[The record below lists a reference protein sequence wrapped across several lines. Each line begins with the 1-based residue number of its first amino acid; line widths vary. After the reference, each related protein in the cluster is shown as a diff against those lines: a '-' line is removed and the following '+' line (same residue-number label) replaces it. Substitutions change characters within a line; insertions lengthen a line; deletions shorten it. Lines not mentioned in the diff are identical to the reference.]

1 MRPDRA
7 VSKDQTDTPALK
19 ARIEELERE
28 NARLRRGVF
37 EPSSPA
43 IVKVPPEVAPPF
55 ERAAATMRGVFAR
68 AEIDPARALFAIDG
82 ERYIL
87 IRASTFSIDFLDT
100 LVNLY
105 ADRGE
110 REALA
115 IARGFLF
122 DIAHTIGFHDARQ
135 MHDKLGARDPL
146 EKLSAGPVHFAYT
159 GWAQVAIDP
168 RSRPVPGDDF
178 LLLYEHPYSFEA
190 ASFVRAGRRSEG
202 PVCIMSSGYSSG
214 WCQASFGVELT
225 ALEVKCRARG
235 DDGCFFVMAKPDRVA
250 AAAREYFGID
260 PGALGERGFDVPTYF
275 ERKHAEEEVRRS
287 LARLQEAQEELVR
300 KERLATVGLLV
311 SGVAHEVNT
320 PLGVAVTANG
330 VAHDELEVMR
340 QKFEGGALT
349 KGDLRAFLDR
359 AGQAISLT
367 ETNLARAAYQITKFK
382 RAAVDHVSQEERQV
396 DLAAYV
402 LETLESLGPLARKGG
417 LAVTFT
423 SEGALDCVTYPGAI
437 SQIVTN
443 FVTNTAMHAAHEI
456 SPSEVVPDTTRVRVK
471 VHVARLPDGRVSLR
485 YTDDGRGMTDE
496 VKAQA
501 FQPFFTT
508 GRAGGGSGLGLHI
521 VHSLVADVLRGR
533 IDLETAAGK
542 GATFTVTFSVGG

>member
-1 MRPDRA
+1 M
-7 VSKDQTDTPALK
+7 SEDQTEISALK

-28 NARLRRGVF
+28 NARLRTGVF
-37 EPSSPA
+37 EPSSPT
-43 IVKVPPEVAPPF
+43 IVKVPDEVAPPF
-55 ERAAATMRGVFAR
+55 EHAAAMIRDVFGR
-68 AEIDPARALFAIDG
+68 AEIDPARALVAVDG

-87 IRASTFSIDFLDT
+87 IRASAFAIDFLDT

-122 DIAHTIGFHDARQ
+122 DIAHTIGIHDARQ
-135 MHDKLGARDPL
+135 MHEKLGAREAI
-146 EKLSAGPVHFAYT
+146 EKLSGGPVHFAYT

-168 RSRPVPGDDF
+168 RSQPVPGDDF

-190 ASFVRAGRRSEG
+190 ASFLRAGRRSDG
-202 PVCIMSSGYSSG
+202 PVCIMNAGYSSG
-214 WCQASFGVELT
+214 WCQESFGVELT
-225 ALEVKCRARG
+225 ALEVKCRVRG
-235 DDGCFFVMAKPDRVA
+235 DDSCFFVMAKPDRVA

-260 PGALGERGFDVPTYF
+260 PGAMREHGFDVPTYF
-275 ERKHAEEEVRRS
+275 ERKRAEEEVRRS
-287 LARLQEAQEELVR
+287 LQRLQEAQEELVR

-330 VAHDELEVMR
+330 VAQDELASMR
-340 QKFEGGALT
+340 RKFEDGALT
-349 KGDLRAFLDR
+349 KGDLRSFVER
-359 AGQAISLT
+359 AGQAVSLVDK
-367 ETNLARAAYQITKFK
+367 NLARAAQQITKFK
-382 RAAVDHVSQEERQV
+382 RASVDHVSQEQRRL

-402 LETLESLGPLARKGG
+402 LETLESLGPLARKAG
-417 LAVTFT
+417 LAVAFT
-423 SEGALDCVTYPGAI
+423 SEGDLDCVTYPGAV

-443 FVTNTAMHAAHEI
+443 FVTNTAMHGAPDV
-456 SPSEVVPDTTRVRVK
+456 SSSEVVPASTRVSVK
-471 VHVARLPDGRVSLR
+471 VHLARLPDGRVSLR
-485 YTDDGRGMTDE
+485 YADDGRGMADE

-533 IDLETAAGK
+533 VDLDTAPGK
-542 GATFTVTFSVGG
+542 GATFVVTFRVE

>member
-1 MRPDRA
+1 MSDEPTETA
-7 VSKDQTDTPALK
+7 ALRG
-19 ARIEELERE
+19 RIEVLERE

-37 EPSSPA
+37 EPSSPT
-43 IVKVPPEVAPPF
+43 IVKVPAEVAPLF
-55 ERAAATMRGVFAR
+55 DRSAATMRDVFAR
-68 AEIDPARALFAIDG
+68 AEIDPARALVAIDG

-87 IRASTFSIDFLDT
+87 IRASAFSIDFLDT

-105 ADRGE
+105 SDRGE

-135 MHDKLGARDPL
+135 MQEKLGSREAV
-146 EKLSAGPVHFAYT
+146 EKLTGGPIHFAYT

-168 RSRPVPGDDF
+168 RSNPVPGDDF
-178 LLLYEHPYSFEA
+178 LLIYEHPYSFEA
-190 ASFVRAGRRSEG
+190 ASFQRVGRRSEG
-202 PVCIMSSGYSSG
+202 PACIMNSGYSSG
-214 WCQASFGVELT
+214 WCQASFDVELT

-250 AAAREYFGID
+250 AAAREHFGID
-260 PGALGERGFDVPTYF
+260 TGAMREHGFDVPTYF
-275 ERKHAEEEVRRS
+275 ERKRAEEEVRRS
-287 LARLQEAQEELVR
+287 LERLEEAQEELVR

-320 PLGVAVTANG
+320 PLGVAVTATG
-330 VAHDELEVMR
+330 VAQDEVETMR
-340 QKFEGGALT
+340 RRFEAGALT
-349 KGDLRAFLDR
+349 KGDLRSFLDR
-359 AGQAISLT
+359 AGQALSLV
-367 ETNLARAAYQITKFK
+367 ETNLGRAAYQITKFK
-382 RAAVDHVSQEERQV
+382 RASVDHMSQEERRV

-402 LETLESLGPLARKGG
+402 QETLASLGPLARKAGIAVSFASDG
-417 LAVTFT
+417 ELECVTF
-423 SEGALDCVTYPGAI
+423 PGAI

-443 FVTNTAMHAAHEI
+443 FVTNTVMHAAPAPARSGGAEQIANASKLH
-456 SPSEVVPDTTRVRVK
+456 VDVRLD
-471 VHVARLPDGRVSLR
+471 RLADGRVALR
-485 YTDDGRGMTDE
+485 YADDGRGMTSE

-508 GRAGGGSGLGLHI
+508 GRADGGSGLGLHI

-533 IDLETAAGK
+533 VDLETSPGNGAA
-542 GATFTVTFSVGG
+542 FVVTFPVAQ